1 LTDYNHNIL
10 DLSGEFEFKSSRSS
24 GPGGQNVNKVN
35 SRIELIFDVVHSLLL
50 SDRQKKIILMKLKT
64 RIHGEGI
71 LSVVSQNERS
81 ALMNKREC
89 VNKFYAMIH
98 KALRPVKK
106 RIPTRP
112 TKSSRRV
119 RLKNKKINSQQ
130 KILRGRI
137 KSEE

>member
-1 LTDYNHNIL
+1 MTDYNKNIL

-35 SRIELIFDVVHSLLL
+35 SRIELIFDVPQSLLL
-50 SDRQKKIILMKLKT
+50 SDKQKEIILKRLKT
-64 RIHGEGI
+64 KVHGEGI
-71 LSVVSQNERS
+71 LSVVSQSERS

-89 VNKFYAMIH
+89 IRRFYAMIH
-98 KALRPVKK
+98 RTLKPVKK

-112 TKSSRRV
+112 TKFSRRV
-119 RLKNKKINSQQ
+119 RLKNKKINGQR

-137 KSEE
+137 NSED

>member
-1 LTDYNHNIL
+1 MTDYNHNIL

-35 SRIELIFDVVHSLLL
+35 SRIELNFDVVHSLLL
-50 SDRQKKIILMKLKT
+50 SEKHKGLILTKLKNK
-64 RIHGEGI
+64 IHGEGI
-71 LSVVSQNERS
+71 LSVVSQSERS

-89 VNKFYAMIH
+89 VNKIYAMIH
-98 KALRPVKK
+98 RALKPVKK

-112 TKSSRRV
+112 TRSSRRV
-119 RLKNKKINSQQ
+119 RIKNKKINGQK

>member
-1 LTDYNHNIL
+1 L
-10 DLSGEFEFKSSRSS
+10 DLSGEFVFKSSRSS

-35 SRIELIFDVVHSLLL
+35 SRIELNFDVAHSLLL
-50 SDRQKKIILMKLKT
+50 SDKQKEIIMMKLKT
-64 RIHGEGI
+64 RLHGEEI
-71 LSVVSQNERS
+71 LSVVSQSERS

-89 VNKFYAMIH
+89 IRKIYVMIH
-98 KALRPVKK
+98 RALKPVKK

-112 TKSSRRV
+112 TRSSRRV
-119 RLKNKKINSQQ
+119 RLKNKKLNGQQ